1 MSALTDRPDIMLE
14 VLAVLVRRLGG
25 HVTIDATDTPGP
37 LNLMTRVDANGVFHL
52 VLDETLSADEVIKI
66 QSGQSGIG

>member
-25 HVTIDATDTPGP
+25 HVVIGAAEAPGP
-37 LNLMTRVDANGVFHL
+37 LNLMTRVDESGLHL
-52 VLDETLSADEVIKI
+52 VLDETLSADEVLKI